1 MQIPHREAGKHQKP
15 PRILKMSQKSLS
27 LLERAPKYARLSE
40 NGCGHRPK
48 QPNLTNPSRK
58 SPNLIKDED
67 SDLENRT
74 GRMKTPESSTFA
86 GRD

>member
-1 MQIPHREAGKHQKP
+1 MQIPHRDAAKHQNPSKP
-15 PRILKMSQKSLS
+15 LKISHTFLS
-27 LLERAPKYARLSE
+27 LLERAPKYARLRG

-48 QPNLTNPSRK
+48 QPNLINPSRK
-58 SPNLIKDED
+58 SPNLITNED

-74 GRMKTPESSTFA
+74 GRMKTPESSKFA